1 MRARIAATI
10 AAALVANV
18 ASAQLQAIDNRIF
31 ADRVITR
38 PQNVWQATRA
48 SIDVRAKGQAVET
61 VVTQTVRNTD
71 RVQREAI
78 LVLPI
83 PRNAAVTDLV
93 LMVDGQ
99 ELPGEVL
106 QREKAEQRYEEIVR
120 RSQDPA
126 LLRYMDHDL
135 LQTNVFPVPAGKERT
150 ITLKLTSL
158 AERDGD
164 TCAYTFPIAA
174 PNARA
179 AGETQFSIN
188 VAIDAEAP
196 LKAVYSPTHGLDV
209 SRREGTTATASWKG
223 SLAESDA
230 FRLLWTH
237 SETPVGASLLSWHPG
252 GSEDGYYLLL
262 AAPEIPR
269 TRNEAPPKNMV
280 FVLDNSGSMSGEK
293 IEQAKGALRFVLNG
307 LNERDLFSIVAYDTS
322 VNVFRPEAERV
333 SAETRR
339 AALDFVDSISAGGST
354 NIDGALAEAMKMT
367 KRDVPS
373 YVFFLTDGLPTAGE
387 ERPERIAANAKAA
400 NRDGARIFS
409 FGVGYDLNARLLER
423 LSTENG
429 GASDYVTPAED
440 IEAAVARV
448 YGKMG
453 APALTG
459 VKLEL
464 GGATVSRPYPRE
476 VPDLFAGGQIV
487 QVGRYKRGGDVK
499 IRVSGTAEGTEREYE
514 FPARLAAAG
523 ERTGHGYIERLW
535 AIRRIGDIT
544 GELDLNGHNDELVKE
559 LTALSTKHGILTPY
573 TAFLA
578 EENVRLDDSVA
589 NTGRAR
595 DESRR
600 QLAVASGEGAVAQR
614 KLSSQFKNAD
624 STSLSTSNFAAV
636 AASRGSA
643 APSDPS
649 ADFDGANGPAG
660 RGAERVLNVANQ
672 ALYLRGNTWRDPSVT
687 DAELKNATR
696 LVQFTPEWFDNA
708 RTNADLRPFL
718 SLPEGAIVRVG
729 GKVWRIEP
737 AKK

>member
-1 MRARIAATI
+1 MRARIAAVV

-18 ASAQLQAIDNRIF
+18 ASAQLQAIDNSIF
-31 ADRVITR
+31 RDRVITR
-38 PQNVWQATRA
+38 PQNAWQATRA
-48 SIDVRAKGQAVET
+48 SIDVRVNGQAVET

-158 AERDGD
+158 AEREGDG
-164 TCAYTFPIAA
+164 CAYTFPIAA
-174 PNARA
+174 PSARA

-188 VAIDAEAP
+188 VSMTAEAP
-196 LKAVYSPTHGLDV
+196 LKAIYSPTHGLDV
-209 SRREGTTATASWKG
+209 SRREGNTATASWKG
-223 SLAESDA
+223 PLAESDA
-230 FRLLWTH
+230 FRLLWSY
-237 SETPVGASLLSWHPG
+237 SEKPVGATLLSWHPG
-252 GSEDGYYLLL
+252 GGEDGYYLLL

-269 TRNEAPPKNMV
+269 TRNEAPPKNVV
-280 FVLDNSGSMSGEK
+280 FVLDSSGSMSGQK

-307 LNERDLFSIVAYDTS
+307 LNGRDLFSIVAYDTT
-322 VNVFRPEAERV
+322 VNVFRPEPERV
-333 SAETRR
+333 STETRR

-354 NIDGALAEAMKMT
+354 NISGALDEAMRLTRK
-367 KRDVPS
+367 DVPS

-387 ERPERIAANAKAA
+387 KNPDRIAQAAKAA
-400 NRDGARIFS
+400 NRTGARIFS

-423 LSTENG
+423 LSADSG
-429 GASDYVTPAED
+429 GASEYVTPAED

-459 VKLEL
+459 VKLKL
-464 GGATVSRPYPRE
+464 DGATVSRPYPKD

-487 QVGRYKRGGDVK
+487 QVGRYRRGGDVT
-499 IRVSGTAEGTEREYE
+499 IRISGDAEGSTREYD
-514 FPARLAAAG
+514 FPARLAHAG

-544 GELDLNGHNDELVKE
+544 SELDMNGHNDELVKE
-559 LTALSTKHGILTPY
+559 LTALSTKYGILTPY

-578 EENVRLDDSVA
+578 EENVRLDDAVA
-589 NTGRAR
+589 NSRRVAG
-595 DESRR
+595 ESRR
-600 QLAVASGEGAVAQR
+600 QLAAVSGESAVAQR
-614 KLSSQFKNAD
+614 KAAADFRKAESS
-624 STSLSTSNFAAV
+624 SLAFLNKQSV
-636 AASRGSA
+636 AASRGLSA
-643 APSDPS
+643 PGA
-649 ADFDGANGPAG
+649 ADFSSGFHGADST
-660 RGAERVLNVANQ
+660 AERVLSVSNK
-672 ALYLRGNTWRDPSVT
+672 ALYLRDSTWRDPSVT
-687 DAELKNATR
+687 DADLAKATR
-696 LVQFTPEWFDNA
+696 LVQFTPEWFEIA
-708 RTNADLRPFL
+708 RSNADLRPFL

-729 GKVWRIEP
+729 GKVWRIVP
-737 AKK
+737 AKP